1 MTENNSDRMSPDPV
15 VSVLKVFGILEALSE
30 QKENGISELSQ
41 RLNMSKAT
49 VYRFLQTMKG
59 LGYLHQD
66 ADKERY
72 GLTMRLFE
80 LGSKA
85 LEYADLVPLADRQM
99 HLLSDKIA
107 EAVHLGIRN
116 GSEFVYVHKID
127 SVYELRMHSR
137 IGRPAP
143 LYCTAIGKVLLAW
156 EDPERREEI
165 IKQIAFK
172 RILPDTPDN
181 ADTLRAHIQKT
192 LERGYGED
200 DQEYCEKMHCLAAP
214 IFDRLGHVVAGLSIS
229 FPIFRFE
236 KERIGEYVSMLHD
249 ATRTISEQLGCIHY
263 PLDAKENTNH

>member
-1 MTENNSDRMSPDPV
+1 MLMTEKMSNKISPDPV
-15 VSVLKVFGILEALSE
+15 VSVLKVFCILEALSE
-30 QKENGISELSQ
+30 QKENGISELAQ

-80 LGSKA
+80 LGSKV

-99 HLLSDKIA
+99 RLLSEKTG
-107 EAVHLGIRN
+107 ETVHLGVRH
-116 GSEFVYVHKID
+116 GAEFVYVHKID
-127 SVYELRMHSR
+127 SVYELSMHSR

-156 EDPERREEI
+156 EAPERREEI
-165 IKQIAFK
+165 ISQITFK

-181 ADTLRAHIQKT
+181 ANTLRQHIEKT
-192 LERGYGED
+192 LENGYATDE
-200 DQEYCEKMHCLAAP
+200 QEYCEKIYCLAAP
-214 IFDRLGHVVAGLSIS
+214 VFDRLNHVVAGLSIS
-229 FPIFRFE
+229 FPIFRF
-236 KERIGEYVSMLHD
+236 KEEHIDEYVSVLHD
-249 ATRTISEQLGCIHY
+249 AARAISEKLGCTRY
-263 PLDAKENTNH
+263 PPETTAA